1 VNFSC
6 DNFNKDWNESM
17 EFNGAS
23 LNPYLENFINIL
35 ALAHTIIAE
44 DKNGVLFYNASSPDE
59 LALTNAARHFGL
71 TFTERDEDNNMV
83 IHNKFTNKSAKYR
96 LLNVI
101 EFTSARKRMSIIV
114 KGPDG
119 KIIIMTKGADSHII
133 PRLAEGQDEL
143 IKTTERYLQ
152 TYAEDGLRTLIL
164 AQKEVDPE
172 YYDNWSRQY
181 NEAQVSMVDRQ
192 AKMDEVSEKIELDF
206 TLIGSTAIEDKLQEE
221 VGEVIQHIKEAN
233 VKVWVLTGD
242 KIETAINIGY
252 SCRLLD
258 NEMEIFIIDESK
270 TSKIYKQLLDFN
282 NQCSQLDQ

>member
-1 VNFSC
+1 MNFSC

-23 LNPYLENFINIL
+23 LNPYLESFINIL

>member
-23 LNPYLENFINIL
+23 LNPYLESFINIL

-133 PRLAEGQDEL
+133 PRLAGGQDEL

-164 AQKEVDPE
+164 AQKEVDPG

>member
-1 VNFSC
+1 
-6 DNFNKDWNESM
+6 M

-23 LNPYLENFINIL
+23 LNPYLESFINIL

-133 PRLAEGQDEL
+133 PRLAGGQDEL

-164 AQKEVDPE
+164 AQKEVDPG

>member
-1 VNFSC
+1 
-6 DNFNKDWNESM
+6 M

-23 LNPYLENFINIL
+23 LNPYLESFINIL

-119 KIIIMTKGADSHII
+119 KITIMTKGADSHII
-133 PRLAEGQDEL
+133 PRLAGGQDEL

-164 AQKEVDPE
+164 AQKEVDPA
-172 YYDNWSRQY
+172 YYENWSRQY
-181 NEAQVSMVDRQ
+181 NAAQVSMVDRQ

>member
-1 VNFSC
+1 
-6 DNFNKDWNESM
+6 M

-23 LNPYLENFINIL
+23 LNPYLESFINIL

-133 PRLAEGQDEL
+133 PRLAGGQDEL

-192 AKMDEVSEKIELDF
+192 AKMDEVSENIELDF

>member
-1 VNFSC
+1 
-6 DNFNKDWNESM
+6 M

-133 PRLAEGQDEL
+133 PRLAEGQDVL